1 MQDIPANITRLRG
14 EHIAYGPWRLG
25 KWGLPINL
33 FSIVYS
39 IFISIFLLFPT
50 ALPVTALNF
59 NWTVV
64 VLVGVLMFSMV
75 YWVSFGRRQFH
86 GPVKEMVE

>member
-1 MQDIPANITRLRG
+1 MTNPLSTDRLRG
-14 EHIAYGPWRLG
+14 EHIAYGPWRMG
-25 KWGLPINL
+25 KYGLAINI

-64 VLVGVLMFSMV
+64 VLFGVLLFSMV

-86 GPVKEMVE
+86 GPVKEMVD